1 MDLSKLLDVTDVSHS
16 DSILSKNTSILKTT
30 SIFEPS
36 SSTLVSSFNKNKD
49 NLNQLINQVT
59 KQDLILDIINKC
71 VEDKSN
77 TLNPELK
84 TKTKNIIKFNALKAS
99 INENNLMEIL
109 VIGDKSLDLSC
120 EKNDVKLNKQE
131 SRVLNE
137 VVQKCIDQMYAQM
150 ILEKRHSSTKSSTDR
165 IEQLKAKI
173 EEKFFAVESVM
184 KSIEQIQD
192 QMLHL
197 TTEEYHKNVIEDNYN
212 IAQMT
217 LDSVEKLHCNAVL
230 TLSATQVAESDVNV
244 SKTQNEQPDLNE
256 SFLGLDDSINNLEFS
271 IEATKH
277 DIDRLEQRLAQ
288 YKDLESNPGH
298 AAVFKTIRKLTNTI
312 KQKRF
317 ILKKLMGS
325 GD

>member
-1 MDLSKLLDVTDVSHS
+1 MSHS

-84 TKTKNIIKFNALKAS
+84 TKIKNIIKFNALKAS

-150 ILEKRHSSTKSSTDR
+150 ILGKLFRY
-165 IEQLKAKI
+165 L
-173 EEKFFAVESVM
+173 
-184 KSIEQIQD
+184 
-192 QMLHL
+192 LWHL
-197 TTEEYHKNVIEDNYN
+197 I
-212 IAQMT
+212 
-217 LDSVEKLHCNAVL
+217 
-230 TLSATQVAESDVNV
+230 
-244 SKTQNEQPDLNE
+244 
-256 SFLGLDDSINNLEFS
+256 
-271 IEATKH
+271 
-277 DIDRLEQRLAQ
+277 
-288 YKDLESNPGH
+288 
-298 AAVFKTIRKLTNTI
+298 
-312 KQKRF
+312 
-317 ILKKLMGS
+317 
-325 GD
+325 